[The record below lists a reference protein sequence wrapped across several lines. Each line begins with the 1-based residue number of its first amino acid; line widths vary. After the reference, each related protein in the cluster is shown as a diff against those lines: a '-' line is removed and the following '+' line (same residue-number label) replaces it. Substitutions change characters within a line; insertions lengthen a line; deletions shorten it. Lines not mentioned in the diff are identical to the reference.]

1 MVEVDTSAW
10 TKIGSSDNAEFY
22 EIEPQVLAIVPHSG
36 STDTAETARQSV
48 EVQLSYLKS
57 KGRRAGSLIFMDR
70 VAEQDSEARTV
81 YREEPDPNFQ
91 ICFAL
96 VGGTVFG
103 RAVGSVF
110 IGLSPPRVPTKMFA
124 DIDAAMAWIRERA
137 RGQ

>member
-1 MVEVDTSAW
+1 MITMDTSAW

-22 EIEPQVLAIVPHSG
+22 EIEPHVLAIVPHSG
-36 STDTAETARQSV
+36 SVDSEATARQSI
-48 EVQLSYLKS
+48 EIQLNYLKS

-70 VAEQDSEARTV
+70 VAAQDSGARTV
-81 YREEPDPNFQ
+81 YREAPDPNFQ

-110 IGLSPPRVPTKMFA
+110 IGLSPPRVRTKMFSNVDEA
-124 DIDAAMAWIRERA
+124 IAWVRKKVSSP
-137 RGQ
+137 